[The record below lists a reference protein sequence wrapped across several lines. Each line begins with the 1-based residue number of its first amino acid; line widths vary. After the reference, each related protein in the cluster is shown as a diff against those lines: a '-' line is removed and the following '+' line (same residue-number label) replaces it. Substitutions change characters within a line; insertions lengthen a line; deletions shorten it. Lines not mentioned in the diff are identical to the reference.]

1 MCRGMGIPTEEA
13 SYISSLVVDGMSIKE
28 CLDNFDTN
36 RECATLIKEMMRY
49 EGLIEST
56 IAIEGLVCG
65 RSVHASGVYILNED
79 YDECLAMMKAPSGQ
93 PITQYDMSDSD
104 YQGGLKVD
112 FLTIEALDR
121 VRKDI
126 ELLIE
131 DKVLEWKGS
140 LKKTYDKYIHPD
152 ILDLEDKEMW
162 RMLRD
167 GEILD
172 AFQYDSVNL

>member
-1 MCRGMGIPTEEA
+1 MGIPTEDA
-13 SYISSLVVDGMSIKE
+13 SYISSLVVEGKSIKE
-28 CLDNFDTN
+28 CLDSFKTDK
-36 RECATLIKEMMRY
+36 ECSTLIKEMMRY
-49 EGLIEST
+49 EGLIESVM
-56 IAIEGLVCG
+56 AIEGLVCG

-121 VRKDI
+121 IRKDM
-126 ELLIE
+126 ELLI
-131 DKVLEWKGS
+131 DDGVIEWKGD
-140 LKKTYDKYIHPD
+140 LKSTYNKYIHPD
-152 ILDLEDKEMW
+152 VLDLEDKEMW
-162 RMLRD
+162 RMLRE